1 MTLRELLDMLPIGM
15 LDLEI
20 KIKIGNQYI
29 DTDSVDVKDESIVIY
44 IDSWLFLKIPYFS
57 LLFP

>member
-20 KIKIGNQYI
+20 KIKVGNQYI

>member
-44 IDSWLFLKIPYFS
+44 IDS
-57 LLFP
+57 

>member
-1 MTLRELLDMLPIGM
+1 MTLRELLDMLPIDM

-29 DTDSVDVKDESIVIY
+29 DTDSVDVEDKSIVIY
-44 IDSWLFLKIPYFS
+44 IDS
-57 LLFP
+57 